1 MRAEKKS
8 RWRADAATPFAPSHV
23 VGGSFPITLLGNRL
37 WIKTGPS
44 TREELFVGVPSK
56 GEQNAEVRLYLAH

>member
-1 MRAEKKS
+1 MRAEKS
-8 RWRADAATPFAPSHV
+8 RGGGDVATPFPPTR
-23 VGGSFPITLLGNRL
+23 VGASFPFTLLGNRL
-37 WIKTGPS
+37 WSKTGPN